1 MTTTCRWEAAE
12 SPGASPGTTTPPPA
26 PERGTGATGR
36 SRRRRGWALLIFA
49 AIVVSAV
56 AAGIGR
62 GQVIK
67 SEGAGSLFDFFAAA
81 VSPRLDAEFLALT
94 GTAMLTTLAYAVLGT
109 ALSLVIGLI
118 GGILTSQAWWE
129 SGVRTRRTRRL
140 AGWGFAR
147 AVLVVPRGIHEVVW
161 GLFFLVVFGIDPI
174 VAVLAIGIPFGAVTA
189 KVFSELL
196 DETGRKPYTAL
207 LAAGSS
213 KWSAMLYGLLP
224 PALPDLISYGFYRFE
239 CAIRSAAILGLVGAG
254 GLGFQLALSFQTLRY
269 PEIWTLLFALIL
281 LSVAAD
287 YWSSLVR
294 SARARGRQRSSDGG
308 GVRRD
313 PLLTG
318 SLVFGAVL
326 IGLSSWW
333 VGLDIAVLWSGEAW
347 RFGIQ
352 LLSDAWPPSVG
363 DTGVGG
369 LLMLAG
375 VTLAMS
381 IVAITIAF
389 ALGALFAV
397 PASTPAQGRDHVER
411 GVVARIARK
420 TAMLAS
426 RFVLVVLRAIPPPV
440 WALLLLFVM
449 YPGILPGAIALAV
462 YTTGVLGRLMAESVD
477 NLDARPLRAI
487 RSTGASASKV
497 FCYGVIPAAA
507 PRFVAY
513 GLYRWEVTIR
523 ETVVVGVV
531 GAGGL
536 GLLLDH
542 QIGAFNYAGALTT
555 LATLILLTLVVDITS
570 AAIRRSVR

>member
-12 SPGASPGTTTPPPA
+12 SSTVDTPPPPA
-26 PERGTGATGR
+26 PERGTGATER
-36 SRRRRGWALLIFA
+36 SRRRRGWALLITA

-62 GQVIK
+62 GAVFK
-67 SEGAGSLFDFFAAA
+67 PEGAGSLLDFFAAA
-81 VSPRLDAEFLALT
+81 VSPRLDASFLALT

-109 ALSLVIGLI
+109 ALSLAIGLI
-118 GGILTSQAWWE
+118 GGVLSSQTWWS
-129 SGVRTRRTRRL
+129 SGVRARRGRRL
-140 AGWGFAR
+140 VGWVFAR
-147 AVLVVPRGIHEVVW
+147 SVLVVPRGIHEVVW

-207 LAAGSS
+207 LAAGAT
-213 KWSAMLYGLLP
+213 KRSAVLYGLLP
-224 PALPDLISYGFYRFE
+224 PALPDLLSYGFYRFE

-269 PEIWTLLFALIL
+269 QEIWTLLFALIL

-294 SARARGRQRSSDGG
+294 SARARGRRRSRDGG

-318 SLVFGAVL
+318 SLVFAAVL

-333 VGLDIAVLWSGEAW
+333 VGLDVAVLWSGKAW
-347 RFGIQ
+347 EFGLQ
-352 LLSDAWPPSVG
+352 LLSDAWPPSIG
-363 DTGVGG
+363 DSGVGG
-369 LLMLAG
+369 LLTLAG

-389 ALGALFAV
+389 GLGALFAV
-397 PASTPAQGRDHVER
+397 PASTPAHGRDRVER
-411 GVVARIARK
+411 GRVSTAARML
-420 TAMLAS
+420 AMLAS

-449 YPGILPGAIALAV
+449 YPGILPGALALAV

-477 NLDARPLRAI
+477 NLEVRPLRAL
-487 RSTGASASKV
+487 RAHGASEAKV

-542 QIGAFNYAGALTT
+542 QIGAFDYAGALTT
-555 LATLILLTLVVDITS
+555 LALLIGLTLAVDITS